1 MHPNRVFQRFGGKIR
16 RQKNARNDCAAG
28 ISFWCRL
35 RGLNSR
41 PSVYKTAALSELV
54 GAVLRT
60 ICQTTL
66 NSMMF
71 HNIRST
77 KSGSIREPVDR
88 THCLYS
94 GFDIPQIDG
103 RSQELDL
110 VCLAGFINVDV
121 PRSWSTVGAIVPA
134 ISPFLQLVFQ
144 IERGLL
150 RPNAYC
156 LAPSPFKQDC

>member
-1 MHPNRVFQRFGGKIR
+1 
-16 RQKNARNDCAAG
+16 
-28 ISFWCRL
+28 
-35 RGLNSR
+35 
-41 PSVYKTAALSELV
+41 
-54 GAVLRT
+54 
-60 ICQTTL
+60 
-66 NSMMF
+66 MF

-110 VCLAGFINVDV
+110 VCLADFIDVDV
-121 PRSWSTVGAIVPA
+121 PRSWSAVSAIVPA
-134 ISPFLQLVFQ
+134 ISPFLQLVFE
-144 IERGLL
+144 IERGLF

-156 LAPSPFKQDC
+156 LAPSTFK